1 MKGIQGLK
9 QILKSDYLMLFYN
22 QFGDKMPTLDDISP
36 YIQGSLIYRQS
47 LDAHLGSTC
56 FLRGVYISREK
67 STGGVLI
74 SQEINTG
81 GVLIFGEYLFSVTP
95 AHYLLYVSY

>member
-74 SQEINTG
+74 SQEMNTG
-81 GVLIFGEYLFSVTP
+81 GVLIFGEYLFSVT
-95 AHYLLYVSY
+95 LV